1 MKCKIFIKIN
11 PFDIEEEI
19 NEWLIY
25 NSNISIQHIKQS
37 QYRQDEGD
45 SYRDYQ
51 NYGTIITIFYKENGL
66 EKNK

>member
-1 MKCKIFIKIN
+1 MKCKIFIKVN

-19 NEWLIY
+19 NEWLI
-25 NSNISIQHIKQS
+25 NNRNISIHHINQS

-45 SYRDYQ
+45 RYRDYQ
-51 NYGTIITIFYKENGL
+51 NYGTIITIFYMKNGL